1 MGNYHHS
8 NWKPSRSASGRN
20 IRCQVMQSGRLC
32 GTRRVFSALFG
43 LSWLTH
49 SLRIVSLLPS
59 SDRKPVWLVPVHS
72 SFHAMST
79 SLIIFRPCEL
89 LGSILTWARIVIPFG
104 NPYGPPSGAHIA
116 Y

>member
-1 MGNYHHS
+1 M
-8 NWKPSRSASGRN
+8 P
-20 IRCQVMQSGRLC
+20 SGRLC

-43 LSWLTH
+43 LSWLAH
-49 SLRIVSLLPS
+49 SVRIVSLLPS

-89 LGSILTWARIVIPFG
+89 LGVDTDLEPDHDQNANRYYTLVQSRSLSWDGLSQGRGTRRCL
-104 NPYGPPSGAHIA
+104 
-116 Y
+116 